1 MFRLCMFAIV
11 AASCDA
17 FVVRPAPAAVAVR
30 AAVTP
35 TSAVAPMMGAKAP
48 IKKAKVAKKV
58 AKKPVKKVKKV
69 AKKVA
74 KKAGFKGPA
83 AAQPSPVQSLLSAPG
98 QFFSA
103 ENWGVQAVTLLGD
116 GENVPSARSPS

>member
-69 AKKVA
+69 AKK
-74 KKAGFKGPA
+74 AGFKGPA
-83 AAQPSPVQSLLSAPG
+83 AAAPG
-98 QFFSA
+98 SDPKELVGKFFSA
-103 ENWGVQAVTLLGD
+103 ENWGV
-116 GENVPSARSPS
+116 